1 MDATR
6 LLFGVTLLLLVGFT
20 ISFGQALGIPNALPW
35 LAAAWIA
42 WIAGVAWVRSRR
54 W

>member
-1 MDATR
+1 VDSIR

-20 ISFGQALGIPNALPW
+20 ISFSQSLGWPNALPW
-35 LAAAWIA
+35 IAAAWIA
-42 WIAGVAWVRSRR
+42 WAAGVVWVRARR